1 MSSPETPIE
10 PHQGSALRRGK
21 HLPPIQ
27 TDLASKL
34 NPGRLQRPRP
44 IDTIIYEK
52 PVGRVSVVPES
63 PLLKRRDSR
72 AGLLALFS
80 RSKSFKKDKQVNV
93 AWEEDESTEKNPVV
107 SSKTLS
113 STASPRPSLVPV
125 PLTESTPKPI
135 LKSTHS
141 GTITPKIKSLRNDRE
156 LTTLKA
162 WDPPP
167 LFQAYPQAVK
177 HATLPALILGAD
189 AILRMDRDKQ
199 GTSTRQGMA
208 QNEWHVAST
217 SDVATEEQKDGGK
230 RKHKHRISGSI
241 AKQEWTTK
249 VFVLATSGFLVQYA
263 GEGDHDRLPEKILQL
278 GKNSVAFA
286 SDAIKGEYYVLQISQ
301 MANEDGTIIRTPS
314 KSVFSKFRLRGDFRR
329 SVSNFLL
336 VFDKADE
343 MNAWLIAVRREVEGL
358 GGKPYRPTTN
368 VRKTTD
374 EVVQQLRE
382 RPSRRY
388 LIQRDPNQFS
398 RTQISAG
405 TLPVMTFEDT
415 GSEVSSWIQ
424 PATDGLSSS
433 DFSRRQS
440 FAHRMSVDAPSTTH
454 TSVSLDQVQL
464 DKLRESSMYSYTSTD
479 AKTFATSCGPSPVH
493 SPSKSRFTVDEVYL
507 DDSNSRPPTIAE
519 RSRRKSFQ
527 TLPSPAIALQQSFNK
542 SNNSSLPR
550 PQSINDSGLRSF
562 SPAPPNFSA
571 PISSKR
577 YSNANMLPNG
587 PVRLPSSGT
596 SDREPSPGHQRVIT
610 NTTDRPE
617 SIVGELPSSIHMGPK
632 LPRHFVNSNSECTPF
647 SATLAAWNK
656 QSQDGESHAEPSS
669 AEDLTPRRYSSLDY
683 SRGALPYNFTRA
695 NPSPHPPPQIALPDI
710 PVSKTISPNSPYENR
725 HPRSSTSCPA
735 NAQKLR
741 RPASLQVNSDPLPL
755 PNPRSFPNTKPP
767 ISKANSTSL
776 SSSTLTNQ
784 VSSTSTSLQL
794 PAQGSQ
800 NRRLDR
806 KSMPQIAFRG
816 PPPLGPLPSIPPL
829 MMGRNNAE
837 VTSSRWPEY
846 SIGGRRSFQGV
857 QVS

>member
-1 MSSPETPIE
+1 ME
-10 PHQGSALRRGK
+10 PHQGPALRRGK

-34 NPGRLQRPRP
+34 NAGRLQRPRP

-72 AGLLALFS
+72 GGLLALFS
-80 RSKSFKKDKQVNV
+80 RSKSFKEDKQLNV
-93 AWEEDESTEKNPVV
+93 AWEQDESTERNPLVF
-107 SSKTLS
+107 SKTLS
-113 STASPRPSLVPV
+113 STASRRPSLVPV
-125 PLTESTPKPI
+125 PSAELTPKPI
-135 LKSTHS
+135 SKSKTHS
-141 GTITPKIKSLRNDRE
+141 GTVTPRIKSLRKDRD
-156 LTTLKA
+156 LTTLKN

-177 HATLPALILGAD
+177 HATLPALMLSAD
-189 AILRMDRDKQ
+189 AVLRMDRDKQ

-208 QNEWHVAST
+208 QNEWDVAST
-217 SDVATEEQKDGGK
+217 SEVATEQQKDGGK
-230 RKHKHRISGSI
+230 RKYKHRISGSI

-263 GEGDHDRLPEKILQL
+263 GEGNHDRLPEKILQL

-286 SDAIKGEYYVLQISQ
+286 SDAIEGEHYVLQISQ
-301 MANEDGTIIRTPS
+301 IANEDGTIIRTPS
-314 KSVFSKFRLRGDFRR
+314 TSVFSKFRLRGDFRR

-343 MNAWLIAVRREVEGL
+343 MNAWLIAVRREVESL

-398 RTQISAG
+398 RTQISAR
-405 TLPVMTFEDT
+405 TLPVMALEDT
-415 GSEVSSWIQ
+415 SSEVSSWIQ
-424 PATDGLSSS
+424 PATDGLSSL
-433 DFSRRQS
+433 DFSGRQS
-440 FAHRMSVDAPSTTH
+440 FAHRMSVDAPSTTY
-454 TSVSLDQVQL
+454 TSVSLEQVEL
-464 DKLRESSMYSYTSTD
+464 DKLRESSMYSYASTD
-479 AKTFATSCGPSPVH
+479 AKTFATSCGPSPVD
-493 SPSKSRFTVDEVYL
+493 SPSRSRFPIDDVYL
-507 DDSNSRPPTIAE
+507 DDSNSRPPMTFE
-519 RSRRKSFQ
+519 PSRRKSFQ
-527 TLPSPAIALQQSFNK
+527 TLPSPTIALQQSNNK
-542 SNNSSLPR
+542 LNNSNPPR
-550 PQSINDSGLRSF
+550 PQSINSSGLRSP

-577 YSNANMLPNG
+577 YSNTNTAPNG
-587 PVRLPSSGT
+587 PVRLSSSGT
-596 SDREPSPGHQRVIT
+596 SNMVPSQGHQRVVT
-610 NTTDRPE
+610 NITDRPE
-617 SIVGELPSSIHMGPK
+617 SIVGELPSSIHIGPK
-632 LPRHFVNSNSECTPF
+632 LPRHLVNANSGCTPF
-647 SATLAAWNK
+647 SATLAAWNT
-656 QSQDGESHAEPSS
+656 QSQDSEPHAEPSS

-683 SRGALPYNFTRA
+683 SRGKLPYNFPRA

-710 PVSKTISPNSPYENR
+710 PVSTTVSPSSHYENQ
-725 HPRSSTSCPA
+725 HPKFSTGYPT

-741 RPASLQVNSDPLPL
+741 RPASVQVKSDPLPL
-755 PNPRSFPNTKPP
+755 PNPKSFSNTKPP
-767 ISKANSTSL
+767 TSKADTKSFP
-776 SSSTLTNQ
+776 SSTLTDQ
-784 VSSTSTSLQL
+784 VSSSSASLQL
-794 PAQGSQ
+794 PIQGSQ

-829 MMGRNNAE
+829 MMGRSNAE
-837 VTSSRWPEY
+837 IKSSRWPEY
-846 SIGGRRSFQGV
+846 SISGRSFQGV